1 MNIKYAIVLTT
12 KGNFFLSYMRPDAE
26 NLKCFRDLFFQ
37 ATKTWWMNLRN
48 NFSFTPSFLKCV
60 KSLFWLLIFRGKV
73 HDSDL
78 AYFLVGCKKNSDI
91 KDQKNYRNRFFQK
104 ISKLTWKKSVWL
116 SMAWNSITNVTFLP
130 SRSSLLGIR
139 RKKVKFRLEEK
150 SFSSQWYISHQKG
163 QEPKN

>member
-1 MNIKYAIVLTT
+1 
-12 KGNFFLSYMRPDAE
+12 
-26 NLKCFRDLFFQ
+26 
-37 ATKTWWMNLRN
+37 MNLRK
-48 NFSFTPSFLKCV
+48 FFTFTPSFQKCAL
-60 KSLFWLLIFRGKV
+60 SLVSWLIIFRRKV

-78 AYFLVGCKKNSDI
+78 AYFLVGWKKNSEI
-91 KDQKNYRNRFFQK
+91 KDQKNYRNRFFFFQ
-104 ISKLTWKKSVWL
+104 IFSKLTWKKSVWL